1 MPEISMDERRGRWKA
16 PARHI
21 RIIRSPRSGRWWM
34 RRHGTPED
42 KVRKDP
48 NYEPASVLLERIR
61 AEKAHE
67 TGCRKARKGGQS
79 LKEMT

>member
-1 MPEISMDERRGRWKA
+1 
-16 PARHI
+16 
-21 RIIRSPRSGRWWM
+21 M